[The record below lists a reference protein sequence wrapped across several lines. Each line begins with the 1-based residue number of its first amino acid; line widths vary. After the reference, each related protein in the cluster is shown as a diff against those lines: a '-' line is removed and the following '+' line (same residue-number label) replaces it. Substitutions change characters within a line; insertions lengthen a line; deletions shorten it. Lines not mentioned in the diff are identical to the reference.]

1 MNERLN
7 VSSSP
12 HTRSTL
18 STGHVMRDIVISLIP
33 VSAFGVWHFGI
44 RALLV
49 LLCSVCAAVLTEL
62 IFDKICK
69 RGDTWKDGSA
79 VITGLL
85 LGLCIPSTVPL
96 YAPVL
101 GSVFAILFVKCFFG
115 GLGKNFMNPALAG
128 RCFLLIS
135 FGSRMTNYAYTD
147 AVSSATPLAEL
158 ANDHTVNLSQMFI
171 GNGNVTGVIGCSVLG
186 LLIGICYLFIVDAI
200 TWEIPVASVVTFA
213 LFIGIF
219 GGHGF
224 DPMYLLAHLMGGG
237 IIMGSFFMATDPVT
251 SPMTTEGQLIYGA
264 AVGLL
269 SGIFR
274 VFATS
279 ADSVSYAIIIS
290 NLLTPLIDEY
300 VVPLPFGL
308 RKGAAQEHIGSSAFN
323 PKMLLPA
330 LRLCL
335 ITLLA
340 GLGLAGVYNMTK
352 DTIEQQK
359 EAKRIQSYKEVLPE
373 AEELGYD
380 DDLKA
385 IVDGMAGEVYG
396 TDFGKAYIND
406 LIVGKDASGETV
418 GYVVGVT
425 SNDGFDG
432 PISLSVGVDTEGTI
446 QKISFTELN
455 ETAGMG
461 MKCGDPEFK
470 DQFNGRS
477 VTRFTLNKA
486 GGSSSDEEIDSV
498 SGASI
503 SSGAVVNAVN
513 AALDF
518 LHENV
523 M

>member
-1 MNERLN
+1 
-7 VSSSP
+7 
-12 HTRSTL
+12 
-18 STGHVMRDIVISLIP
+18 
-33 VSAFGVWHFGI
+33 
-44 RALLV
+44 
-49 LLCSVCAAVLTEL
+49 
-62 IFDKICK
+62 
-69 RGDTWKDGSA
+69 
-79 VITGLL
+79 
-85 LGLCIPSTVPL
+85 
-96 YAPVL
+96 
-101 GSVFAILFVKCFFG
+101 
-115 GLGKNFMNPALAG
+115 
-128 RCFLLIS
+128 
-135 FGSRMTNYAYTD
+135 
-147 AVSSATPLAEL
+147 
-158 ANDHTVNLSQMFI
+158 
-171 GNGNVTGVIGCSVLG
+171 
-186 LLIGICYLFIVDAI
+186 
-200 TWEIPVASVVTFA
+200 
-213 LFIGIF
+213 
-219 GGHGF
+219 
-224 DPMYLLAHLMGGG
+224 
-237 IIMGSFFMATDPVT
+237 MGSFFMATDPVT
-251 SPMTTEGQLIYGA
+251 SPMTTEGQLLYGA

-274 VFATS
+274 IFATS

-308 RKGAAQEHIGSSAFN
+308 RKGASQEHIGSSAFN

-335 ITLLA
+335 IILLA

>member
-1 MNERLN
+1 M
-7 VSSSP
+7 
-12 HTRSTL
+12 
-18 STGHVMRDIVISLIP
+18 
-33 VSAFGVWHFGI
+33 
-44 RALLV
+44 
-49 LLCSVCAAVLTEL
+49 
-62 IFDKICK
+62 
-69 RGDTWKDGSA
+69 
-79 VITGLL
+79 
-85 LGLCIPSTVPL
+85 
-96 YAPVL
+96 
-101 GSVFAILFVKCFFG
+101 
-115 GLGKNFMNPALAG
+115 
-128 RCFLLIS
+128 
-135 FGSRMTNYAYTD
+135 
-147 AVSSATPLAEL
+147 
-158 ANDHTVNLSQMFI
+158 
-171 GNGNVTGVIGCSVLG
+171 
-186 LLIGICYLFIVDAI
+186 
-200 TWEIPVASVVTFA
+200 
-213 LFIGIF
+213 
-219 GGHGF
+219 
-224 DPMYLLAHLMGGG
+224 
-237 IIMGSFFMATDPVT
+237 
-251 SPMTTEGQLIYGA
+251 
-264 AVGLL
+264 
-269 SGIFR
+269 
-274 VFATS
+274 
-279 ADSVSYAIIIS
+279 SYAIIIS
-290 NLLTPLIDEY
+290 NLFTPLIDEY

-308 RKGAAQEHIGSSAFN
+308 RKGASQEHIGSSGFN
-323 PKMLLPA
+323 PKMLLLA

-418 GYVVGVT
+418 GYVVSVT

-432 PISLSVGVDTEGTI
+432 PISLSVGVDTEGAI

-486 GGSSSDEEIDSV
+486 GGSSTDEEIDTV